1 MFRTLAAAALACLVA
16 ACAAPADPAD
26 RARVN
31 AQKQEDLTDMLR
43 KGQRN

>member
-1 MFRTLAAAALACLVA
+1 MFPTLAAAALACLVA
-16 ACAAPADPAD
+16 ACDAPADPAD